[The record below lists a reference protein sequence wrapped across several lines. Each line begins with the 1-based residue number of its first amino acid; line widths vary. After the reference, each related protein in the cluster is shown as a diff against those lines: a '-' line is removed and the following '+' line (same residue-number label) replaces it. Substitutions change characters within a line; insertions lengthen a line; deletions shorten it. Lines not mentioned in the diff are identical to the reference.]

1 VHKNLHILAVMIFD
15 WLLKGTIVVVLF
27 LLHLLGWKR
36 AREMDGQAC
45 GRGRQGRKAGHL

>member
-15 WLLKGTIVVVLF
+15 WLLKGTIVVVVF

-36 AREMDGQAC
+36 AEKWMDKLVGE
-45 GRGRQGRKAGHL
+45 GDKEEKPVI